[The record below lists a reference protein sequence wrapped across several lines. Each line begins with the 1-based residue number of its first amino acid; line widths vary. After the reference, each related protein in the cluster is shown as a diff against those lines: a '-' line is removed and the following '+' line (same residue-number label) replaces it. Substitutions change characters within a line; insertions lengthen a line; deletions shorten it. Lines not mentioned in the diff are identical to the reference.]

1 MSYFAS
7 KYNFQKR
14 FKKYF
19 KKFLAMAA
27 ALVLTAVSVVC
38 AAGININET
47 FAADEGVTYRF
58 PDLNLQIKVPSELV
72 CFTRN
77 VTSSNPNL
85 ELIGADN
92 AEELRSLM
100 QVNNIYFEA
109 VPKENID
116 YEIIIDGKELSS
128 KDITNLSDLSE
139 NELKET
145 FNEYTGG
152 IDKKNDDVTET
163 LEASEIRKI
172 NNVTYFV
179 TDVKSISANLVTVKI
194 LKYYTIM
201 NGKYITF
208 TLQTT
213 SADITDTMKS
223 QFDSIVSS
231 AEYPEVMK
239 KSIFDNVVLSELL
252 SSIFTLLIPIAVLGL
267 ILFLL
272 IRINDKSKKRGY

>member
-1 MSYFAS
+1 MSYYAL
-7 KYNFQKR
+7 KCN

-19 KKFLAMAA
+19 RKFSAIAA
-27 ALVLTAVSVVC
+27 AFIILALSAAC
-38 AAGININET
+38 AANINISDT
-47 FAADEGVTYRF
+47 LAADNGVTYRF

-100 QVNNIYFEA
+100 QVKNIYFEA
-109 VPKENID
+109 VPQENIN
-116 YEIIIDGKELSS
+116 YEIIIDGKELTSNEVN
-128 KDITNLSDLSE
+128 NLSDLSE
-139 NELKET
+139 DELNEA
-145 FNEYTGG
+145 FNDYTSG
-152 IDKKNDDVTET
+152 IDKKNNNVTET
-163 LEASEIRKI
+163 LVSSEIRKI

-179 TDVKSISANLVTVKI
+179 TDIDSISENLVTVKI

-208 TLQTT
+208 TMQTT
-213 SADITDTMKS
+213 SASITDTMQS
-223 QFDSIVSS
+223 QFDSIINS
-231 AEYPEVMK
+231 AEFPEVMK
-239 KSIFDNVVLSELL
+239 KSIFDNAVLSEVL
-252 SSIFTLLIPIAVLGL
+252 SSIFMLLIPIAFLGL

-272 IRINDKSKKRGY
+272 IRINNKAKKRGY